1 MFGRAS
7 RDADGSVWPPLMRA
21 IADMGERLRSLLL
34 LGSHGVWNG
43 EEIASQGGGE
53 LFAIEDGSCEIN
65 RSFGGL

>member
-1 MFGRAS
+1 MHAM
-7 RDADGSVWPPLMRA
+7 AK
-21 IADMGERLRSLLL
+21 IGERRRSLLL
-34 LGSHGVWNG
+34 LGGRRVWNG